1 MRGRARRCDAEAMR
15 PPTDSPPPR
24 APADEALADPRSLTA
39 FRGMKVLVGCYIV
52 LSVLTL
58 VAAYVLRHDPGMVT
72 DTVWV
77 RGAIVAV
84 ASLLMFAFVS
94 GTARGRRRAYLRLRI
109 TSAVMVVAIAILIS
123 IPGFLPVWMR
133 IEQGV
138 CGLLLLGIVLIAN
151 GRHLRSLF
159 AATRG

>member
-1 MRGRARRCDAEAMR
+1 MRN
-15 PPTDSPPPR
+15 PTNSPPSR
-24 APADEALADPRSLTA
+24 ATADEDLNHPLSMTA
-39 FRGMKVLVGCYIV
+39 FRRMKVLVGCYFV

-58 VAAYVLRHDPGMVT
+58 VAAYVLRDDPAMVT

-77 RGAIVAV
+77 RGVIVTA
-84 ASLLMFAFVS
+84 ASALMFAFVG

-109 TSAVMVVAIAILIS
+109 ASAVMVVAIAVLIS
-123 IPGFLPVWMR
+123 LPGFLPMWMR

-138 CGLLLLGIVLIAN
+138 CGLLLIGVVLIVN

-159 AATRG
+159 AAPRG

>member
-1 MRGRARRCDAEAMR
+1 MRH
-15 PPTDSPPPR
+15 PSNSPSPR
-24 APADEALADPRSLTA
+24 ATADEDPFSLTA
-39 FRGMKVLVGCYIV
+39 FRRMKVLVGCYFV

-58 VAAYVLRHDPGMVT
+58 VAAYVLRDDPAMVN
-72 DTVWV
+72 DTVWI

-84 ASLLMFAFVS
+84 ASSLMYAFVT

-109 TSAVMVVAIAILIS
+109 TSALMVVAIAVLIS
-123 IPGFLPVWMR
+123 IPGLLPMWMR

-138 CGLLLLGIVLIAN
+138 CGLLLLGVVLIVN

-159 AATRG
+159 AARRG